1 MLHEAVCCQL
11 LTKDIGALNFL
22 SRCCTLLGVA
32 YAGLMLLFFL
42 PLFDYNI
49 SHIFLVEQGS
59 KFFWNG
65 KVDQFRC
72 LLSFM
77 DINIL
82 ELVSPWRFKKE

>member
-11 LTKDIGALNFL
+11 LTKDIGGLNFL

-49 SHIFLVEQGS
+49 SHNLPFEVIAISKVESHFLT
-59 KFFWNG
+59 KLM
-65 KVDQFRC
+65 KID
-72 LLSFM
+72 
-77 DINIL
+77 
-82 ELVSPWRFKKE
+82 PH